1 VTLPSDLPIRPIT
14 NPTDLA
20 SATAAWAQVPALA
33 IDTEFVRERTFFQRL
48 GLVQVCD
55 GSAIWLVDP
64 VAVPDL
70 EPLSAVLRNPEV
82 LKVVHSASEDIEV
95 CFHRLRVAP
104 APLFDTQVA
113 AGLAG
118 MPPSLGYGKL
128 VTELLGIELVKAET
142 RTDWM
147 ARPLSEAQL
156 AYAAEDVLYLLTLY
170 ERLRDALIEK
180 DRLAWA
186 LEDST
191 ALLDPGR
198 FSDDAERAYLRL
210 KAAPQL
216 TRAQLGLAQ
225 ALAAWREREARGR
238 DLPRSFL
245 LRDDLLVSLAR
256 RPPKDLRELKSRPA
270 YDPRA
275 GSRFAADWLEVLTAA
290 AARNEHDLPDA
301 IWSPPSD
308 PASRKAEDALR
319 QRVRKRAEE
328 LGIAPEVLAPRR
340 VITALLQKAQHA
352 PEAEAPPKGWRRA
365 ELADLLDPATPAS
378 KPVG

>member
-1 VTLPSDLPIRPIT
+1 MTPASDLPIHLIT
-14 NPTDLA
+14 DAAELA
-20 SATAAWAQVPALA
+20 TATAAWAQAPALA

-70 EPLSAVLRNPEV
+70 DPLSTVLRNGSV

-104 APLFDTQVA
+104 APLFDTQIA
-113 AGLAG
+113 AGLTG
-118 MPPSLGYGKL
+118 LPPSLGYGKL
-128 VTELLGIELVKAET
+128 VTELLGVDLVKAET

-147 ARPLSEAQL
+147 ARPLSDAQL
-156 AYAAEDVLYLLTLY
+156 AYASEDVLYLLPLY
-170 ERLRDALIEK
+170 HRLRDTLTAK
-180 DRLAWA
+180 NRLEWA

-191 ALLDPGR
+191 ALLDPAR

-216 TRAQLGLAQ
+216 TRRQLGLAQ

-238 DLPRSFL
+238 DIPRSFL

-256 RPPKDLRELKSRPA
+256 RPPKDLRELKSRPS
-270 YDPRA
+270 YDHRA
-275 GSRFAADWLEVLTAA
+275 GSRYAGDWLEVLQQAA
-290 AARNEHDLPDA
+290 DKPEAELPEA

-308 PASRKAEDALR
+308 AASRKAEDALR

-340 VITALLQKAQHA
+340 VVSALLQNGQSRNR
-352 PEAEAPPKGWRRA
+352 EAMPPKGWRRDA
-365 ELADLLDPATPAS
+365 LADLLSVAPGDPP
-378 KPVG
+378 

>member
-1 VTLPSDLPIRPIT
+1 VTPASDLPIHLIT
-14 NPTDLA
+14 DSADLA
-20 SATAAWAQVPALA
+20 TATAAWARVPALA

-70 EPLSAVLRNPEV
+70 EALSAVLRNPAV
-82 LKVVHSASEDIEV
+82 VKVVHSASEDIEV
-95 CFHRLRVAP
+95 CFHRLQVAP

-118 MPPSLGYGKL
+118 LAPSLGYGKL
-128 VTELLGIELVKAET
+128 VTELLGVELVKAET

-156 AYAAEDVLYLLTLY
+156 AYAAEDVLYLLPLY
-170 ERLRDALIEK
+170 QRLRDTLIEK
-180 DRLAWA
+180 NRLEWA
-186 LEDST
+186 LEDSA
-191 ALLDPGR
+191 ALLDPAR

-216 TRAQLGLAQ
+216 TRQQLGLAQ

-238 DLPRSFL
+238 DIPRSFL

-256 RPPKDLRELKSRPA
+256 RPPKDLRELKARPS
-270 YDPRA
+270 YDHRA
-275 GSRFAADWLEVLTAA
+275 GSRYAGDWLEVLQQAA
-290 AARNEHDLPDA
+290 DRPEADLPEA

-308 PASRKAEDALR
+308 VASRKAEDALR

-328 LGIAPEVLAPRR
+328 LGVAPEVLAPRR
-340 VITALLQKAQHA
+340 VISALLQKDLSQND
-352 PEAEAPPKGWRRA
+352 EAAPPRGWRRA
-365 ELADLLDPATPAS
+365 ALADLLDPTPAS
-378 KPVG
+378 RPA